1 MSDKVKDEEEALAI
15 CREKA
20 AQRGLAMSIVDAEY
34 QWQVDLV
41 SVFFDMLIGQGSTQV
56 DILLQGRP
64 KGRFQGFDQREL

>member
-34 QWQVDLV
+34 QWQVVLV
-41 SVFFDMLIGQGSTQV
+41 SF
-56 DILLQGRP
+56 LQRTNRSGI
-64 KGRFQGFDQREL
+64 DAS

>member
-34 QWQVDLV
+34 QWQVVLV
-41 SVFFDMLIGQGSTQV
+41 TFFSTC
-56 DILLQGRP
+56 
-64 KGRFQGFDQREL
+64 

>member
-34 QWQVDLV
+34 QWQVVLV
-41 SVFFDMLIGQGSTQV
+41 SVQQHANNLGIDAS
-56 DILLQGRP
+56 
-64 KGRFQGFDQREL
+64 